1 MEKRDGKR
9 LHKDGVSVAGTFSR
23 LFAFPDISLS
33 LSLSPSPTLS
43 SSPSLSWSSSL
54 NAGEGRGPFGF
65 LPGEGLTAPSPDSE
79 EASSPRDRLVA
90 APPSGRRV
98 LIGPGSGD
106 DDDAAAG
113 DDETLK
119 GSPLTLSPLMSLSQL
134 SSQPS
139 SPLSLSQLQ

>member
-1 MEKRDGKR
+1 MGKRDGKR
-9 LHKDGVSVAGTFSR
+9 LHKEESTAAFLCHISRAGEP
-23 LFAFPDISLS
+23 LHI
-33 LSLSPSPTLS
+33 S
-43 SSPSLSWSSSL
+43 SSSSSL